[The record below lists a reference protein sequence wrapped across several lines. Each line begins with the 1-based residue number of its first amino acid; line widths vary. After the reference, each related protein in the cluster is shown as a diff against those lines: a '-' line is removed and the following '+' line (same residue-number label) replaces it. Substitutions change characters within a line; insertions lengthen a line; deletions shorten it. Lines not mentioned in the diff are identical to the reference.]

1 MKITLDIIFFGY
13 LFLTITGAIAAVY
26 FQSLVRALVGM
37 VSCMFGIAGLYFYL
51 NSPFLAFM
59 QILIYVGAVC
69 IIIFFAIMLAEPPG
83 AKDEA
88 GVKGKSNL
96 ILAFFTSGLLVV
108 VIGWALKSGQFKG
121 GWPAHGVSAAQ
132 IGKGFLLQYCLV
144 FELISLIL
152 LIAII
157 GSVLIA
163 RLGRSK
169 NDE

>member
-1 MKITLDIIFFGY
+1 MKAALDIIFFGY
-13 LFLTITGAIAAVY
+13 LFLTIIGAIAAVC
-26 FQSLVRALVGM
+26 FQSLIRALVGM
-37 VSCMFGIAGLYFYL
+37 VSCMFGIAGLYLYL

-69 IIIFFAIMLAEPPG
+69 IMIFFAIMLAEPPG
-83 AKDEA
+83 ARDDTEA
-88 GVKGKSNL
+88 KGKSRT
-96 ILAFFTSGLLVV
+96 ILAFLASGLPVV
-108 VIGWALKSGQFKG
+108 VIGLALKSGRFKG
-121 GWPAHGVSAAQ
+121 AWPAQGVSLAQ
-132 IGKGFLLQYCLV
+132 IGKSFLLQYCLV

-163 RLGRSK
+163 KLGRSK